1 MTKQGLTLLIITAAL
16 RGCDNHVLRLSMINR
31 LADKNCLPQRFITTN
46 NQSYFLFTV
55 GGCDFH
61 YEDNGSKWFVKPAVS
76 QYSKLKQQHL
86 ELAK

>member
-16 RGCDNHVLRLSMINR
+16 RDCDNHVLRLAMINR
-31 LADKNCLPQRFITTN
+31 LADKGCLPMRFIN
-46 NQSYFLFTV
+46 GLGSFFVFTV
-55 GGCDFH
+55 AGMDFH
-61 YEDNGSKWFVKPAVS
+61 YQDEGDKWFVKPAVS